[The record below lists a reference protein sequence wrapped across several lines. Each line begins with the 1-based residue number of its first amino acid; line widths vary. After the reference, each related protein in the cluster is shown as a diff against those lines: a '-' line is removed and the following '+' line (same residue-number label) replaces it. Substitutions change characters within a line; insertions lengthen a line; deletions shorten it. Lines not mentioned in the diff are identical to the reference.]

1 MKVLPHFRHFLVI
14 FSTGWYFA
22 LHSWQQ
28 SGQCWTFSGRVK
40 VFPQILHVL
49 VIIPQSCIFGC
60 LSFPANSFFNHSN
73 IDLPFS
79 SGILFQNS
87 WQWPLFQYL
96 LILIWTWKRFTA
108 DNDFLRLPGI
118 HCACQL
124 HLCYRQCRGLRYIHD
139 HSQRRLQ
146 NRRYRT
152 RIRARYPG
160 ADTCCI
166 FFNAAQEDFHQIQDL
181 SS

>member
-1 MKVLPHFRHFLVI
+1 MLDEQTLFILRAIHARPLRFMLLNPAVRFSRHSGQYFGQFRQFDGKVKVLPHFRHFLVRI
-14 FSTGWYFA
+14 STGWYFA

-49 VIIPQSCIFGC
+49 VIIPISGVFGC

-87 WQWPLFQYL
+87 WQQRLSQYL
-96 LILIWTWKRFTA
+96 FMMNQEGPSPLTYS
-108 DNDFLRLPGI
+108 
-118 HCACQL
+118 L
-124 HLCYRQCRGLRYIHD
+124 H
-139 HSQRRLQ
+139 
-146 NRRYRT
+146 
-152 RIRARYPG
+152 
-160 ADTCCI
+160 
-166 FFNAAQEDFHQIQDL
+166 
-181 SS
+181 

>member
-1 MKVLPHFRHFLVI
+1 MSHRLNNEMILAISQTLYTLLHQICFFRHSGQYFGQFREFDGKVKVLPHFRHFLVI

-49 VIIPQSCIFGC
+49 VIIPQSCVFGC

-96 LILIWTWKRFTA
+96 LI
-108 DNDFLRLPGI
+108 
-118 HCACQL
+118 
-124 HLCYRQCRGLRYIHD
+124 
-139 HSQRRLQ
+139 
-146 NRRYRT
+146 
-152 RIRARYPG
+152 
-160 ADTCCI
+160 
-166 FFNAAQEDFHQIQDL
+166 FNLDL
-181 SS
+181 EALYS